1 MVLKGGDEMTT
12 KISKKIS
19 ILVVLL
25 LLGLAIVGCNPV
37 NGAQPDKNEVKT
49 EEKEVASEEKPKVII
64 DKAESKSHLTVTG
77 ESTKSIKPSIAYLN
91 LGITTNAEDL
101 KDAQKDNTTKMNAL
115 LKAIKDNGI
124 ADADIQTS
132 SYNMY
137 PQYDHETYSKIVGYN
152 VQHIINVTVR
162 DMEKAG
168 AIMDIAVDN
177 GANSSHSMTFGITDE
192 EREEIYIE
200 AMKDAIEK
208 GQVKAQALADGMKI
222 KIQGPVEV
230 VEGSRGFTTLPSYD
244 MNMKQAEES
253 STSFMP
259 GELKVNATVT
269 LIYEY

>member
-1 MVLKGGDEMTT
+1 MNT

-25 LLGLAIVGCNPV
+25 LLGVAIVGCNPV

-49 EEKEVASEEKPKVII
+49 EEKDVANEAKPEVKI

-91 LGITTNAEDL
+91 LGVSTNAEDL
-101 KDAQKDNTTKMNAL
+101 KDAQKENSTKMNAII
-115 LKAIKDNGI
+115 AVIKDNGI
-124 ADADIQTS
+124 DEADIQTS

-137 PQYDHETYSKIVGYN
+137 PQYDQVTYSKVVGYN
-152 VQHIINVTVR
+152 VQHIVNVTVR

-168 AIMDIAVDN
+168 TIMDIAVDN
-177 GANSSHSMTFGITDE
+177 GANSSHSMSFGITDE
-192 EREEIYIE
+192 ERENIYVE

-208 GQVKAQALADGMKI
+208 GQIKAQSIAEGMKVTI
-222 KIQGPVEV
+222 KGPVEV
-230 VEGSRGFTTLPSYD
+230 IEGSKGFTPLPSYD
-244 MNMKQAEES
+244 MEMKREEAA